1 MPVSPEDANFSLMQ
15 LYRVINRDRGTVLAE
30 RARMARDARERM
42 KGLLGSDALRPGEA
56 LILRPCFQVHTF
68 GMRYPLDVLFL
79 DGRGTVVR
87 MIRSLPPGRLSPL
100 VLRARVAVEL
110 PAGVLEETGTGPGDR
125 VAFEPGLPGV
135 DG

>member
-68 GMRYPLDVLFL
+68 GMRYP
-79 DGRGTVVR
+79 
-87 MIRSLPPGRLSPL
+87 
-100 VLRARVAVEL
+100 
-110 PAGVLEETGTGPGDR
+110 
-125 VAFEPGLPGV
+125 
-135 DG
+135 